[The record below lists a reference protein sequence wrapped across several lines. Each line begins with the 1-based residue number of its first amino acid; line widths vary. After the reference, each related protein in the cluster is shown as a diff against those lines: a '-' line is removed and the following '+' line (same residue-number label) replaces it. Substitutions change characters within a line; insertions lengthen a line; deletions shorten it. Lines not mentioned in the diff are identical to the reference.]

1 MMIENPRVGG
11 SIPSPAT
18 IFGGSCK
25 ESPARPRASRGFSF
39 FSTPDPQA
47 FPILRGGY
55 ARAPHATRYAMLAG
69 APPSGTT
76 MTYRIELREA
86 DSNGRTIPNETAGH
100 PTFARAWN
108 TAMSTARS
116 FANAK
121 RVHVHARIYDREG
134 RLAAA
139 ANVNPT
145 A

>member
-1 MMIENPRVGG
+1 
-11 SIPSPAT
+11 
-18 IFGGSCK
+18 
-25 ESPARPRASRGFSF
+25 
-39 FSTPDPQA
+39 
-47 FPILRGGY
+47 
-55 ARAPHATRYAMLAG
+55 
-69 APPSGTT
+69 

-86 DSNGRTIPNETAGH
+86 DSNGSTISNEPAGY

-108 TAMSTARS
+108 TAMTTARS